1 MGLIGQSIKHD
12 TYGKGVVTDWKDTTI
27 TICFPVGEKKFIYPD
42 AFSQFLHLKDTA
54 LQREVQELLD
64 KRKAAKRA
72 ERQALQEMQD
82 RKSLLRNLKISPQ
95 AQATFDI
102 KADEKEKLFSTWSV
116 STGCYT
122 NGYSKGEP
130 RIPNRLKPNSMCL
143 LTERSAEQPEKERR
157 IIGAFMVEEDF
168 LGSWCRDGIIN
179 AHPIYRLRLW
189 PGHQLLFW
197 PYITQEPEKQRWGR
211 TPLKYMTNKTGEK
224 ILFDIKEL
232 ARSDGAKECAE
243 EFYQYYC
250 KLNRLQPRKSVGR
263 PNGTPCPS

>member
-143 LTERSAEQPEKERR
+143 LTERSAEQPEKSGGLSARLWWKRISWAAGAGTGSSTRIPYTACGFGLDTSLCFGPISHRSRKNSAGAERR
-157 IIGAFMVEEDF
+157 
-168 LGSWCRDGIIN
+168 
-179 AHPIYRLRLW
+179 
-189 PGHQLLFW
+189 
-197 PYITQEPEKQRWGR
+197 
-211 TPLKYMTNKTGEK
+211 
-224 ILFDIKEL
+224 
-232 ARSDGAKECAE
+232 
-243 EFYQYYC
+243 
-250 KLNRLQPRKSVGR
+250 LNI
-263 PNGTPCPS
+263 